1 MAMSSVSVAT
11 NALRLRGFTQPAS
24 AEEILHP
31 PLRTRVADAG
41 YLVAIGLLALAI
53 GAGALW
59 LSDQSGMGVTAT
71 GTGGESPA
79 EPGHESMPG
88 M

>member
-1 MAMSSVSVAT
+1 VVT
-11 NALRLRGFTQPAS
+11 NALRLRSFKRPAS

-31 PLRTRVADAG
+31 PLRTRIADAG

-53 GAGALW
+53 SAGALW
-59 LSDQSGMGVTAT
+59 PSEGSGMGVTAHEPT
-71 GTGGESPA
+71 QEAPA
-79 EPGHESMPG
+79 EPNHDDMPG